1 MSVINTNVSATIAT
15 NALIRNER
23 AMSTSMERL
32 STGLRINSAKD
43 DAAGLAISSRMKA
56 AVSGLEMAAKNAN
69 DAISMLEVAEGATL
83 EISNMLIRMREL
95 AVQSASGTYS
105 DTDRDAMDL
114 EFGALMSE
122 MDRISKNTTWNTM
135 SILNGADSAGAAV
148 YNASADKTTVNIQ
161 LGANASQTMAL
172 EFKAWVPS
180 VAVDMQATTASGTG
194 SNGLDPQQTS
204 TVTLKP
210 LSNGDKLTIGGKV
223 FTAAEDLTAAQA
235 AEKFVAS
242 LEGNGNGIDGWT
254 AQVDASNTSAI
265 RFTSTANE
273 SVADLSV
280 ASSISADPTLL
291 VTTQGADAGADA
303 DANPAVPEVA
313 TLTFK
318 PLAKGQTVT
327 VDGVTFTA
335 AADLTASEAA
345 TAFHT
350 AWDESDSASGLYT
363 AAVSNEVVT
372 FTAEEGG
379 VKTDLDVA
387 STQQTQALSA
397 AVTEDFRK
405 SESAFGDAILYWND
419 NGTAKAI
426 NIDTVGNSEFAIDQL
441 DKAILGIATERAKY
455 GAYMSRLE
463 HSSDNLLNVAQN
475 TDQSRS
481 RIEDADYAVETSE
494 LARTQIISQAST
506 AMLAQANQSKQS
518 VLTLL
523 QG

>member
-56 AVSGLEMAAKNAN
+56 TVSGLEMAAKNAN

-122 MDRISKNTTWNTM
+122 IDRVSKNTTWNTM

-148 YNASADKTTVNIQ
+148 YDASADKTTVNIQ
-161 LGANASQTMAL
+161 LGANASQSMGL
-172 EFKAWVPS
+172 EFKSWVPS
-180 VAVDMQATTASGTG
+180 VAVDMQATSASGTG

-210 LSNGDKLTIGGKV
+210 LSTGDKLTIGGKTY
-223 FTAAEDLTAAQA
+223 TAAENLTAAQA

-242 LEGNGNGIDGWT
+242 LVGDGNAIEGWT

-265 RFTSTANE
+265 RFTSTASE
-273 SVADLSV
+273 SVADLRV
-280 ASSISADPTLL
+280 ASTISADPTLL
-291 VTTQGADAGADA
+291 VTTQGAAEVEGPPVVAA
-303 DANPAVPEVA
+303 IPEVA

-318 PLAKGQTVT
+318 PLATGDEVI
-327 VDGVTFTA
+327 VDGFTFTA
-335 AADLTASEAA
+335 AGDLTAAGAA
-345 TAFHT
+345 AAFNTAY
-350 AWDESDSASGLYT
+350 AVDSGSTNKYNS
-363 AAVSNEVVT
+363 AVVGEVVT
-372 FTAEEGG
+372 FTAKVAG
-379 VKTDLDVA
+379 VETDLAVTGTRAD
-387 STQQTQALSA
+387 QALTA

-419 NGTAKAI
+419 AGTVKAI
-426 NIDTVGNSEFAIDQL
+426 NIDKVANSEFAIDQL
-441 DKAILGIATERAKY
+441 DKAILGMATERAKY

-494 LARTQIISQAST
+494 LARTQIISQAAT
-506 AMLAQANQSKQS
+506 AMLAQANQAKQG
-518 VLTLL
+518 VLQLL
-523 QG
+523 Q

>member
-105 DTDRDAMDL
+105 DTDRKAMDL

-122 MDRISKNTTWNTM
+122 IDRVSKNTTWNTM

-161 LGANASQTMAL
+161 LGANASQSMGL
-172 EFKAWVPS
+172 EFKTWVPS
-180 VAVDMQATTASGTG
+180 VSVDMQALNADGYDNVGGKAVSGAA
-194 SNGLDPQQTS
+194 
-204 TVTLKP
+204 
-210 LSNGDKLTIGGKV
+210 LSNGIDPQSATGSVTESAQVLFTLLAAGDKVTVAGA
-223 FTAAEDLTAAQA
+223 TLTAGVNGMAIGDVA
-235 AEKFVAS
+235 AAFADPTQPVVGGS
-242 LEGNGNGIDGWT
+242 FDTTTLTGWT
-254 AQVDASNTSAI
+254 SEVGSAANTVK
-265 RFTSTANE
+265 FTSTTPDKDVNLT
-273 SVADLSV
+273 VA
-280 ASSISADPTLL
+280 TF
-291 VTTQGADAGADA
+291 DA
-303 DANPAVPEVA
+303 DANAGSQIGSITPSPIVNGAAGTSPVA
-313 TLTFK
+313 N
-318 PLAKGQTVT
+318 Q
-327 VDGVTFTA
+327 
-335 AADLTASEAA
+335 
-345 TAFHT
+345 
-350 AWDESDSASGLYT
+350 
-363 AAVSNEVVT
+363 
-372 FTAEEGG
+372 
-379 VKTDLDVA
+379 
-387 STQQTQALSA
+387 
-397 AVTEDFRK
+397 
-405 SESAFGDAILYWND
+405 SAFGDAVLYWND

-426 NIDTVGNSEFAIDQL
+426 NIDTAGAAEFAIDQL
-441 DKAILGIATERAKY
+441 DKAILGASGERAKY

-494 LARTQIISQAST
+494 LARTQIISQAAT
-506 AMLAQANQSKQS
+506 AMLAQANQAKQG
-518 VLTLL
+518 VLQLL
-523 QG
+523 Q

>member
-1 MSVINTNVSATIAT
+1 MSVINTNISATIAT
-15 NALIRNER
+15 NAMARNER
-23 AMSTSMERL
+23 QMSTAMERL

-56 AVSGLEMAAKNAN
+56 VVSGLTMASKNAN

-105 DTDRDAMDL
+105 DSDRDALDL

-122 MDRISKNTTWNTM
+122 MDRIAKNTTWNTM
-135 SILNGADSAGAAV
+135 SILNGGNDKGD
-148 YNASADKTTVNIQ
+148 ASVTKSVLDIQ
-161 LGANASQTMAL
+161 LGADASQKMEL
-172 EFKAWVPS
+172 SLKAWVPS
-180 VAVDMQATTASGTG
+180 VAVDMQATSASGTG

-494 LARTQIISQAST
+494 LARTQIISQAAT
-506 AMLAQANQSKQS
+506 AMLAQANQAKQG
-518 VLTLL
+518 VLQLL
-523 QG
+523 Q